1 LTSADEQAKARD
13 MMTTILSVAFGG
25 AIGAVGR
32 YGVNVAAMRLIGAGF
47 PWATVTVNVIGS
59 FLMGVL
65 IVVLSQKGGMRFAPF
80 LMTGVLGG
88 FTTFSAFSLDA
99 ITLFERGQT
108 MQAAGYVVGTVVV
121 ALIAIMAGMAATRLA
136 FA

>member
-1 LTSADEQAKARD
+1 
-13 MMTTILSVAFGG
+13 MMTPVISVALGG

-32 YGVNVAAMRLIGAGF
+32 YGVNVAATRMLGIAF
-47 PWATVTVNVIGS
+47 PWGTVIVNVLGS

-65 IVVLSQKGGMRFAPF
+65 IVALAHKGGMRFAPL

-108 MQAAGYVVGTVVV
+108 LQAGTYVLGTVVV
-121 ALIAIMAGMAATRLA
+121 GFIAIMAGMAATRMVLT
-136 FA
+136 